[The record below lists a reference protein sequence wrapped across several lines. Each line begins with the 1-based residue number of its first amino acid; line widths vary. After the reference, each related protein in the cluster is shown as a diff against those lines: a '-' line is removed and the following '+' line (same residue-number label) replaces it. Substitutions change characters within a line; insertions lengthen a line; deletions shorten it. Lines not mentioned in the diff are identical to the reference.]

1 MESKDSGKG
10 GRTRHGCPVTRWWR
24 RRRAACATIVQEW
37 MIAFGDF
44 FFSGFACL
52 VFTIA
57 QLWVVTILS
66 MTCQSVSVRRIKRS
80 FILSGIVW
88 EASWFGRAFCSPFL
102 LVFYT
107 KRVREEVPT
116 VLFNSIGMQRF
127 YPVSVLGIEV
137 RYIYVIVVISNKINI
152 CRIYFMD

>member
-1 MESKDSGKG
+1 
-10 GRTRHGCPVTRWWR
+10 
-24 RRRAACATIVQEW
+24 
-37 MIAFGDF
+37 
-44 FFSGFACL
+44 
-52 VFTIA
+52 
-57 QLWVVTILS
+57 

-137 RYIYVIVVISNKINI
+137 RYIYVIVVISNEINI
-152 CRIYFMD
+152 CRIYFMDEFLFLLSFFSFLIRCRLLTMPDCIYRSRLKLRLSSVPWLQVLQCLFNVLCTQVIYLGY